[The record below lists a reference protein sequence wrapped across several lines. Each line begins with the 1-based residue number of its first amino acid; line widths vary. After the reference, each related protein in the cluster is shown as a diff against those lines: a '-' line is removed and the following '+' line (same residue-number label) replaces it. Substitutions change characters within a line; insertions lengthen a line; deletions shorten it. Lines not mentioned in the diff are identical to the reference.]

1 MRCIEVKTEPSYQ
14 VWIGPALTSQIGKL
28 LNPIAHGHTV
38 IVLSD
43 MYVDPLYGEAV
54 CSAIEDYGI
63 EVKSIPFM
71 VDDNSKDL
79 ALVESLLSTLTQ
91 QSVSRNDVLL
101 ALGGG
106 LAIDV
111 VTMAAALYLRGV
123 KVVHMPT
130 TLVAMVDAAIG
141 GKADINIP
149 EGPDMAGVNYQP
161 EMVVADID
169 LLASLPEH
177 EIRNGMGE
185 IIKYAVIEKGTL
197 YGRLREHI
205 GRSHMDELE
214 RVIGD
219 CAEIKA
225 NIISENPT
233 SSQRGVL
240 DLGRMPGQVIE
251 QLTDNAIGHGEAIG
265 LGMLIM
271 AYGTGNTKTGDRI
284 KALLDEYGLL
294 TCFEWPEREFISAAL
309 FKHNTNAYYTVIIPE
324 MIGKCEFKRVR
335 TRELTSILKKGLS
348 AVRPKKESSKR
359 LLRLKNLRR
368 ARS

>member
-1 MRCIEVKTEPSYQ
+1 MRCIEVQTEPSYQ

-28 LNPIAHGHTV
+28 LSPIVGSHSV

-63 EVKSIPFM
+63 EVKTIPFM
-71 VDDNSKDL
+71 ADENSKNL
-79 ALVESLLSTLTQ
+79 ELVESLLSTLTQ

-101 ALGGG
+101 SLGGG

-141 GKADINIP
+141 GKADINSP
-149 EGPDMAGVNYQP
+149 EGRDMAGVNYQS
-161 EMVVADID
+161 ELVVADID
-169 LLASLPEH
+169 LLSSLPEH

-185 IIKYAVIEKGTL
+185 IIKYAVLRKNTL
-197 YGRLREHI
+197 YGRLREHV
-205 GRSHMDELE
+205 GRTHMDELE
-214 RVIGD
+214 RIIGD

-225 NIISENPT
+225 EIVSQHPT
-233 SSQRGVL
+233 SSMRDVL
-240 DLGRMPGQVIE
+240 DLGRMPGQAIE
-251 QLTDNAIGHGEAIG
+251 DVTDNAIGHGEAIG

-294 TCFEWPEREFISAAL
+294 TSFEWPERELISTAL
-309 FKHNTNAYYTVIIPE
+309 FKKNTDAYYTIVVPE
-324 MIGKCEFKRVR
+324 EIGKVEVKRIR
-335 TRELTSILKKGLS
+335 TRELTGILKKGLN
-348 AVRPKKESSKR
+348 AVRPKKESGKR
-359 LLRLKNLRR
+359 LRLKALRR